1 MKDMTNGICPKIYF
15 KLLLSKKP
23 TENSPHFLLYR
34 TPRPVCLFLFLA
46 VPPPPLSGG
55 SKTFFF
61 GLDNINDSYFV
72 IIYIAKYIYFD

>member
-1 MKDMTNGICPKIYF
+1 MVYVQKYISNYC
-15 KLLLSKKP
+15 
-23 TENSPHFLLYR
+23 FLR
-34 TPRPVCLFLFLA
+34 NQQKTPLTFYSTGPLGQFVFFSFWLFL
-46 VPPPPLSGG
+46 PPPLSGG